1 MTVIWLEHC
10 ASTQDE
16 LAQAPKTVTAVA
28 SLNQSA
34 GRGRHGRVWQSP
46 KGAGLALSWRA
57 PVDDLAIED
66 LSLLSLASG
75 LALHRSLSSQ
85 IIQQTTPPKLIEDLA
100 LKWPNDLLFQKR
112 KLAGILC
119 EGKISSHGHS
129 VLVGIGLN
137 LVRHESISFDYATLS
152 ELGLNFKSSSQI
164 NHLCQSL
171 IDELKN
177 TLNELK
183 SSKSSVLEAWQKRG
197 LVLGTDLKAAGQ
209 QGIYRGID
217 QKGALLLDIG
227 DQLISVESGEVHL

>member
-1 MTVIWLEHC
+1 MRITWLEHC
-10 ASTQDE
+10 ESTQDE
-16 LAQAPKTVTAVA
+16 LAQASKTVTAIA

-34 GRGRHGRVWQSP
+34 GRGRHGRIWQSP
-46 KGAGLALSWRA
+46 QGAGLALSWRA

-66 LSLLSLASG
+66 LPLLSLASG
-75 LALHRSLSSQ
+75 LALHRSLSTK
-85 IIQQTTPPKLIEDLA
+85 IIQQTTSPKPIEDLA

-137 LVRHESISFDYATLS
+137 LVRHADISVDYATLD
-152 ELGLNFKSSSQI
+152 ELGLKFKSSSQI

-171 IDELKN
+171 INELDS

-183 SSKSSVLEAWQKRG
+183 SSKSSVLEEWQKRS
-197 LVLGTDLKAAGQ
+197 LALGTDIKAAGQ